1 MHVCVHR
8 SIFSTCMFKVFH
20 NTKLGRENKRP
31 TIYPKHSKWLFPNK
45 KMWNIHSFKIKK
57 KILKTF
63 SCHDFPANSGNI
75 KEISSLLQ
83 CSFHRRTKGS
93 TREGKQGAHLHVFRE
108 VRSSGG
114 QGTWGTLACW
124 RGVKG
129 RTTDW
134 SPREEAVFITGPP
147 SCFKTKTLRLS
158 LDQKDYQ

>member
-1 MHVCVHR
+1 MFTVLSFQLVCLKFFIIR
-8 SIFSTCMFKVFH
+8 SWEEKTNDQQFILNIANGFSQIKKCGIYIVL
-20 NTKLGRENKRP
+20 KL
-31 TIYPKHSKWLFPNK
+31 
-45 KMWNIHSFKIKK
+45 KK